1 MAQGGDP
8 SRYAASNRSAMARV
22 YTPVPRRQT
31 SVAVPA
37 ARRAG
42 AACSVGSPM
51 HGHHDDDDDHDDDND
66 RSRGNSNP
74 STWHENN
81 LRVKHGLTSRIA
93 RYGGELRSPSA
104 GRTDSGSVIAGSVL
118 IG

>member
-1 MAQGGDP
+1 MSQGGDP

-66 RSRGNSNP
+66 RSRANSNP
-74 STWHENN
+74 STCNENN
-81 LRVKHGLTSRIA
+81 LGLKHELTSRIE

-104 GRTDSGSVIAGSVL
+104 GPRDPGSDLAAPSL
-118 IG
+118 L

>member
-1 MAQGGDP
+1 
-8 SRYAASNRSAMARV
+8 
-22 YTPVPRRQT
+22 
-31 SVAVPA
+31 
-37 ARRAG
+37 
-42 AACSVGSPM
+42 M

-81 LRVKHGLTSRIA
+81 LRVKHGLTSRIE

-104 GRTDSGSVIAGSVL
+104 GPRDPGSDLAAPSLLQISRQAHVVGTPKDLELDSPL
-118 IG
+118 DD